1 MKLPTGHPDSP
12 TAISD
17 TIDRAPTPNSR
28 QIEDALSESSSQHT
42 NLEAEINALRAART
56 GGAIPPEAN
65 SKDRRQNRAKLEQ
78 RDAKQDKEHMKAM
91 RAFRAGRRA
100 QKELRH
106 DPIAAQ
112 TSYHPEKLL
121 KEPPTAN
128 ELTLEMLLA
137 NQTHLGHA
145 TALWH
150 PGNSSYIFGIRD
162 GIHIISLDLTLS
174 YLRRA
179 SKIVQEVARRGGIIL
194 FVGTRK
200 NQEKIVVN
208 SAKLAQPAYHIFS
221 RWVPGSLTNGQ
232 QIYQRCALKVVD
244 IHDQE
249 IQDYRA
255 PLKESDH
262 SVLRPDLVICLN
274 PIENE
279 VCLHECRSHNVPTIG
294 IVDTDC
300 NPAWVTY
307 PIPANDDSL
316 RSVALIAGVLA
327 RAGQAG
333 QEARLREAS
342 RGVATYTTRRVE
354 KFFEGMEEI
363 KNTVVVTRETG
374 DEGRARKRE

>member
-1 MKLPTGHPDSP
+1 MQ
-12 TAISD
+12 AF
-17 TIDRAPTPNSR
+17 
-28 QIEDALSESSSQHT
+28 
-42 NLEAEINALRAART
+42 RAAR
-56 GGAIPPEAN
+56 
-65 SKDRRQNRAKLEQ
+65 
-78 RDAKQDKEHMKAM
+78 
-91 RAFRAGRRA
+91 RA
-100 QKELRH
+100 QAELRH
-106 DPIAAQ
+106 DPIAAE
-112 TSYHPEKLL
+112 TSYHPEKILN
-121 KEPPTAN
+121 EPPTAD

-179 SKIVQEVARRGGIIL
+179 AKIVHDVARRGGIIL

-200 NQEKIVVN
+200 NQAKIVVN
-208 SAKLAQPAYHIFS
+208 SAKLAKPAYHIFS

-232 QIYQRCALKVVD
+232 QIFQKCALKVVD

-249 IQDYRA
+249 IEDYRG

-262 SVLRPDLVICLN
+262 SVLRPDLVVCLN

-300 NPAWVTY
+300 NPVWVTY

-316 RSVALIAGVLA
+316 RSVALVAGVLA
-327 RAGQAG
+327 RAGHAG
-333 QEARLREAS
+333 QEARLKEAS

-363 KNTVVVTRETG
+363 KNAEVSRRGPGEA
-374 DEGRARKRE
+374 GRDAKERD